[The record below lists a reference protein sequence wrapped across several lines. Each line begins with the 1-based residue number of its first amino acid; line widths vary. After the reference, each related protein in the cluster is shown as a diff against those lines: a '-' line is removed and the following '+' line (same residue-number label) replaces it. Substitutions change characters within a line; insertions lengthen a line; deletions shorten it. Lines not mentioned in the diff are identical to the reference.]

1 VRNARIVVRVALI
14 AALATVAVPAL
25 AISRPTSSEPTTD
38 PSASLAL
45 AGRGLSGS
53 TTTMLPRPFPYPL
66 DAYRDLAA
74 PLPDLAAMAEA
85 PARPR
90 LEPVATPSPV
100 AVATSGK
107 PWHHDPDVSWYGPGF
122 YGGRTACGITYTT
135 TTLGVA
141 NRTLPC
147 GTMVTFRN
155 PANGRT
161 ITVPV
166 IDRGPY
172 VAGRQWDLSGATCLA
187 LEHCYTGEI
196 LWRLA

>member
-1 VRNARIVVRVALI
+1 MALI

-25 AISRPTSSEPTTD
+25 AMYRASSEPTTD

-45 AGRGLSGS
+45 AGLGLSGS
-53 TTTMLPRPFPYPL
+53 TTTMLPRSLPYPL
-66 DAYRDLAA
+66 DTYRDFAA
-74 PLPDLAAMAEA
+74 PLPNEAVSAGA

-90 LEPVATPSPV
+90 LGPITTPQPVVV
-100 AVATSGK
+100 AVAK
-107 PWHHDPDVSWYGPGF
+107 PWHDDPDVSWYGPGF
-122 YGGRTACGITYTT
+122 YGGRTACGIAYTT

-147 GTMVTFRN
+147 GTLVTFRN
-155 PANGRT
+155 PENGLS

-172 VAGRQWDLSGATCLA
+172 VSGREWDLSGATCLA
-187 LEHCYTGEI
+187 LDHCYTGA
-196 LWRLA
+196 LSWVLT